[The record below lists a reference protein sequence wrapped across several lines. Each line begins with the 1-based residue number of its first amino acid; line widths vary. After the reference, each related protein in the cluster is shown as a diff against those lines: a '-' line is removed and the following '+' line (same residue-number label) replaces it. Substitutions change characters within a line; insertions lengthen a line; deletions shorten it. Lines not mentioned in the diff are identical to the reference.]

1 MLDKKTCLE
10 IGSPEVLPFS
20 DLNKIDIDRLI
31 TNIRKRKESG
41 IASISGIRQVFDTTN
56 GDDKPDFFDGTSTSI
71 TEAAKVYIGIITK
84 NFADLVKNK
93 SSKKKPVIVVGIDTR
108 HTGPAICDISIRT
121 LIWCN
126 VDVKYIF
133 VSPITRIAAYSRE
146 TADGFL
152 YISASHNPVGYNG
165 LKLGLSDG
173 RVLSSRL
180 AQSFIEKYAS
190 ELTNP
195 AVIRD
200 IITGLNSVSSQGI
213 EKVFRNISVFGE
225 ESEKIYS
232 ELCDFIITG
241 SKDTQEAKR
250 IKDDIKSKIS
260 SMKLWIGL
268 DPNGGARRDKEYLES
283 WGFNITQ
290 INSEY
295 RKDMNHQ
302 LAPTPE
308 ATKQAQG
315 ALRRTITSEKK
326 IIAFFVFDTDGD
338 RKNVV
343 LIDKNGSPFV
353 PGVQKIFALDVLTS
367 ILDIADK
374 PRKRPDKKY
383 GIVVNDASSSLM
395 EQICSLFN
403 IVLKR
408 TDTGEAAVA
417 GGGEI
422 LSKED
427 IEVILMG
434 EASNGG
440 TFTLDFMTREP
451 IHTIRTIINLITRP
465 NLVKILMKK
474 INISDNCP
482 ESIRDWHSPQ
492 NIQSLFYNILS
503 ILPASIDTDFFTK
516 EGEYRAKPVDQRRF
530 KQSFD
535 NYFPV
540 NLWPKIEKELSD
552 IYEGSLSYE
561 FTNYEG
567 TEELRGKGNRKTQIG
582 GYKIEFFFCNKDVKH
597 LDVKRLIG
605 WIWFRLSLTEKGLM
619 RRGVSLSHI
628 QSDTETKKLLKRK
641 YNKIYNLFTNAIK
654 EIENLEAFQ

>member
-1 MLDKKTCLE
+1 MLDKKTGLE
-10 IGSPEVLPFS
+10 IGSPEIKPFP
-20 DLNKIDIDRLI
+20 DKVDIEELI
-31 TNIRKRKESG
+31 SNIKKRKEFG

-56 GDDKPDFFDGTSTSI
+56 GDNKPDFFDGVSTSI
-71 TEAAKVYIGIITK
+71 TDAAKVYIAIITK

-93 SSKKKPVIVVGIDTR
+93 SSKEKPVIVVGIDTR
-108 HTGPAICDISIRT
+108 PTGPAVCDIAIRT

-126 VDVKYIF
+126 ADVKYIF

-152 YISASHNPVGYNG
+152 YISASHNPRGYNG

-180 AQSFIEKYAS
+180 AQSFIKKYES
-190 ELTNP
+190 ELTNS
-195 AVIRD
+195 AIIRD
-200 IITGLNSVSSQGI
+200 VIVGLNSVSSERI
-213 EKVFRNISVFGE
+213 ESIFRSISFLGE

-232 ELCDFIITG
+232 EFCDSIITG
-241 SKDTQEAKR
+241 SKDKHEAMH

-260 SMKLWIGL
+260 SMNLWIGL

-283 WGFNITQ
+283 WGFNIVQ

-308 ATKQAQG
+308 ATKQAQETLSQMIKSG
-315 ALRRTITSEKK
+315 KK
-326 IIAFFVFDTDGD
+326 TVAFFVFDTDGD

-343 LIDKNGSPFV
+343 LVDRNGSPFV

-374 PRKRPDKKY
+374 GKLVENKY

-417 GGGEI
+417 GGGET

-427 IEVILMG
+427 VEVILMG

-440 TFTLDFMTREP
+440 TFTLDFMVREP
-451 IHTIRTIINLITRP
+451 IHTIRTIINLMTRP
-465 NLVKILMKK
+465 NLVKILMRK

-482 ESIRDWHSPQ
+482 ESIRDWHSTQ
-492 NIQSLFYNILS
+492 NIQSIFYNILNT
-503 ILPASIDTDFFTK
+503 LPPSIDTDFFTK
-516 EGEYRAKPVDQRRF
+516 EGEYKAKPIDQRKF
-530 KQSFD
+530 KESFD
-535 NYFPV
+535 NYFSD
-540 NLWPKIEKELSD
+540 NLWPKIKKELSD
-552 IYEGSLSYE
+552 IYNGSLSYE

-567 TEELRGKGNRKTQIG
+567 SEELRGKGNRKTQSG
-582 GYKIEFFFCNKDVKH
+582 GYKIEFFFYNKDVKH

-628 QSDTETKKLLKRK
+628 QSDTETKQLLEKK
-641 YNKIYNLFTNAIK
+641 YKAIYNLFTKAIK
-654 EIENLEAFQ
+654 VIEGRF

>member
-1 MLDKKTCLE
+1 MLDKKTGLD
-10 IGSPEVLPFS
+10 IGSPEVKPFP
-20 DLNKIDIDRLI
+20 DKVDIEELI
-31 TNIRKRKESG
+31 TNIRKRKEFG

-71 TEAAKVYIGIITK
+71 TEAAKVYIAIITK
-84 NFADLVKNK
+84 NFSDLVKNK
-93 SSKKKPVIVVGIDTR
+93 SSKEKPVIVVGIDTR
-108 HTGPAICDISIRT
+108 HSGPAIADISIRT

-126 VDVKYIF
+126 VDIKYIF

-146 TADGFL
+146 IADGFL
-152 YISASHNPVGYNG
+152 YISASHNPRGYNG

-173 RVLSSRL
+173 RVLSAGL
-180 AQSFIEKYAS
+180 AQSFIEKYES

-195 AVIRD
+195 VLIKE
-200 IITGLNSVSSQGI
+200 IITVLNSVSSQRIEGI
-213 EKVFRNISVFGE
+213 FRNISVFGE

-232 ELCDFIITG
+232 ELCDSIITG
-241 SKDTQEAKR
+241 SKDNQEAKR
-250 IKDDIKSKIS
+250 IKDNIKSKIS
-260 SMKLWIGL
+260 SMELWIGL
-268 DPNGGARRDKEYLES
+268 DPNGGARRDKKYLES
-283 WGFNITQ
+283 WGFNVVQ

-308 ATKQAQG
+308 ATKQAQE
-315 ALRRTITSEKK
+315 ALSRMITSEKK

-338 RKNVV
+338 RKNLV
-343 LIDKNGSPFV
+343 LTDKNGSPFV

-374 PRKRPDKKY
+374 GKLVDGKY

-403 IVLKR
+403 IALKR

-422 LSKED
+422 FSKED

-440 TFTLDFMTREP
+440 TFTLDFMIREP

-465 NLVKILMKK
+465 NLVKILMGK
-474 INISDNCP
+474 INISDNGP
-482 ESIRDWHSPQ
+482 ESIRDWHSTQ
-492 NIQSLFYNILS
+492 NIQSLFYNILNT
-503 ILPASIDTDFFTK
+503 LPTSIDTDFFTK
-516 EGEYRAKPVDQRRF
+516 EGEYKAKPVDQRKF

-535 NYFPV
+535 DYFPT
-540 NLWPKIEKELSD
+540 NLWPKIEKELSA

-567 TEELRGKGNRKTQIG
+567 SEELRGKGNRKTQIG
-582 GYKIEFFFCNKDVKH
+582 GYKIEFFFYNKDAKH

-619 RRGVSLSHI
+619 RRGISLSHF
-628 QSDTETKKLLKRK
+628 QSDPRTKQLFEKK
-641 YNKIYNLFTNAIK
+641 YKTIYNLFTNAIK
-654 EIENLEAFQ
+654 ELEAL

>member
-1 MLDKKTCLE
+1 MLDKKTGLD
-10 IGSPEVLPFS
+10 IGNPEVLPFS

-31 TNIRKRKESG
+31 TNIRKRKEFG

-56 GDDKPDFFDGTSTSI
+56 GDDKPDFFDGTSTSV

-93 SSKKKPVIVVGIDTR
+93 SHKEKPAIVVGIDTR
-108 HTGPAICDISIRT
+108 HSGPAIADIAIRT

-152 YISASHNPVGYNG
+152 YISASHNPRGYNG

-173 RVLSSRL
+173 RVLSAGL
-180 AQSFIEKYAS
+180 AQSFIEKYES

-200 IITGLNSVSSQGI
+200 VIVGLNDVSSQRIKGI
-213 EKVFRNISVFGE
+213 FRNISVFGE

-232 ELCDFIITG
+232 ELCDSIITG
-241 SKDTQEAKR
+241 SKDTQEVKR
-250 IKDDIKSKIS
+250 IKNDIKSKIA

-268 DPNGGARRDKEYLES
+268 DPNGGARRDKEYLQS

-295 RKDMNHQ
+295 RKGMNHQ

-315 ALRRTITSEKK
+315 SLSRMITSGKK

-353 PGVQKIFALDVLTS
+353 PGVQKIFALDVLAS

-374 PRKRPDKKY
+374 GKLVNGKY

-395 EQICSLFN
+395 EQICNLFN

-417 GGGEI
+417 GGGEM

-440 TFTLDFMTREP
+440 TFTLDFMVREP

-465 NLVKILMKK
+465 NLIKILMEK
-474 INISDNCP
+474 INISDN
-482 ESIRDWHSPQ
+482 WHSPQ
-492 NIQSLFYNILS
+492 NIQSLFYNILNT
-503 ILPASIDTDFFTK
+503 LPTSIDTDFFTK
-516 EGEYRAKPVDQRRF
+516 EGEYRAKPIDQYRF
-530 KQSFD
+530 KKSFD
-535 NYFPV
+535 DYFPDK
-540 NLWPKIEKELSD
+540 LWPKIEKELSD
-552 IYEGSLSYE
+552 IYEGRLSYE

-567 TEELRGKGNRKTQIG
+567 IEELRGKGNRKTQIG
-582 GYKIEFFFCNKDVKH
+582 GYKIEFFFHNKKAKH
-597 LDVKRLIG
+597 LIG

-628 QSDTETKKLLKRK
+628 QSDPRTKQLLEKK
-641 YNKIYNLFTNAIK
+641 YKVIYNLFTNAIE
-654 EIENLEAFQ
+654 EIENLEALL

>member
-1 MLDKKTCLE
+1 MLDKKTSLE
-10 IGSPEVLPFS
+10 IGNPNVLPFPVGAQRAVP
-20 DLNKIDIDRLI
+20 LLI
-31 TNIRKRKESG
+31 SNIRKRKEFG

-56 GDDKPDFFDGTSTSI
+56 GDDKPDFFDGASTSI
-71 TEAAKVYIGIITK
+71 TDAAKVYIGIITK

-108 HTGPAICDISIRT
+108 PTGPAIADISIRT
-121 LIWCN
+121 LIRCN

-133 VSPITRIAAYSRE
+133 VSSVTRITAYSRE

-173 RVLSSRL
+173 RILPSGL
-180 AQSFIEKYAS
+180 AQSFIEKYES

-200 IITGLNSVSSQGI
+200 IIIGLNDVSSQRIEGI
-213 EKVFRNISVFGE
+213 FRNISVLGE
-225 ESEKIYS
+225 ESERIYS
-232 ELCDFIITG
+232 ELCDSIITG

-250 IKDDIKSKIS
+250 IKDNIKSKIS
-260 SMKLWIGL
+260 RMNLWIGL

-290 INSEY
+290 INSGY

-308 ATKQAQG
+308 ATKQAQE
-315 ALRRTITSEKK
+315 ALSRTKTSGKK

-338 RKNVV
+338 RKNIV
-343 LIDKNGSPFV
+343 LIDKNGDPFV
-353 PGVQKIFALDVLTS
+353 PGVQKIFALDVLAS

-374 PRKRPDKKY
+374 PRKGPNKKY

-440 TFTLDFMTREP
+440 TFTLDFMIREP
-451 IHTIRTIINLITRP
+451 IHTIRTIINLITRS
-465 NLVKILMKK
+465 NLIKILMKK
-474 INISDNCP
+474 INISDDCP
-482 ESIRDWHSPQ
+482 EFFRDWHSPQ
-492 NIQSLFYNILS
+492 NIQSLFYNILNT
-503 ILPASIDTDFFTK
+503 LPSSIDTDFFTK
-516 EGEYRAKPVDQRRF
+516 EGEYRAKPIDQRRF

-535 NYFPV
+535 DYFPV
-540 NLWPKIEKELSD
+540 NLWPKIKKELSD
-552 IYEGSLSYE
+552 IYEGRLSYE

-567 TEELRGKGNRKTQIG
+567 TEELRGKGNRKTQVG
-582 GYKIEFFFCNKDVKH
+582 GYKIEFFFCKKDVKH
-597 LDVKRLIG
+597 LDMKRLIG

-628 QSDTETKKLLKRK
+628 QSDLQTKQLLKKK
-641 YNKIYNLFTNAIK
+641 YKKIYNLFTNAIK
-654 EIENLEAFQ
+654 EIEEETQ

>member
-1 MLDKKTCLE
+1 MLDKKTGLE
-10 IGSPEVLPFS
+10 IGNPDVLPFS
-20 DLNKIDIDRLI
+20 DLNKVGAHPAVPRLI
-31 TNIRKRKESG
+31 SNIRKRKEFG

-56 GDDKPDFFDGTSTSI
+56 GDNKPDFFEGTSTSI
-71 TEAAKVYIGIITK
+71 TEAAKVYIAIITK
-84 NFADLVKNK
+84 NFADLVKNQ
-93 SSKKKPVIVVGIDTR
+93 SSKKKPVVVVGIDTR
-108 HTGPAICDISIRT
+108 HTGPAIANVAIRT

-133 VSPITRIAAYSRE
+133 VSSITRIAAYSRKI
-146 TADGFL
+146 ADGFL
-152 YISASHNPVGYNG
+152 YTSASHNPRGYNG

-173 RVLSSRL
+173 RVLSAGL
-180 AQSFIEKYAS
+180 AQSFIEKYES

-200 IITGLNSVSSQGI
+200 IIVGLNDVSSQRI
-213 EKVFRNISVFGE
+213 ENIFKNISVFGE

-232 ELCDFIITG
+232 ELCDSIITG
-241 SKDTQEAKR
+241 SKDTQEVKR

-260 SMKLWIGL
+260 FMKLWIGL

-283 WGFNITQ
+283 WGFKIVQ

-302 LAPTPE
+302 LAPTSD
-308 ATKQAQG
+308 ATKQAQEE
-315 ALRRTITSEKK
+315 LSRMITSGKK

-338 RKNVV
+338 RKNLV
-343 LIDKNGSPFV
+343 LVDKDGSPFV

-374 PRKRPDKKY
+374 GKLVDGKY
-383 GIVVNDASSSLM
+383 GIVANDASSSLM
-395 EQICSLFN
+395 ERICSIFN

-422 LSKED
+422 LSKQD
-427 IEVILMG
+427 IEVLLMG

-440 TFTLDFMTREP
+440 TFTLDFMIREP

-474 INISDNCP
+474 INTSDNY
-482 ESIRDWHSPQ
+482 DNWHSPP
-492 NIQSLFYNILS
+492 NIQSIFYNILNT
-503 ILPASIDTDFFTK
+503 LPPSIDTDFFTK
-516 EGEYRAKPVDQRRF
+516 EGEYRAKPIDQRRF

-535 NYFPV
+535 DYFPA
-540 NLWPKIEKELSD
+540 NLWPKIKKELSG
-552 IYEGSLSYE
+552 IYEGGSLSYE

-567 TEELRGKGNRKTQIG
+567 TEELRGRGNRKTQIG
-582 GYKIEFFFCNKDVKH
+582 GYKIEFFLHEKNLKH
-597 LDVKRLIG
+597 LIG

-628 QSDTETKKLLKRK
+628 QSDPRTKQLLEKK
-641 YNKIYNLFTNAIK
+641 YKIIYNLFTNAIK
-654 EIENLEAFQ
+654 EIEALL